1 MMMRECLGFLKSRLK
16 KNKHDALFG
25 HFVFHDVRKKPNEN
39 TQDDT
44 NARRTTHFSNT
55 NSTLKRRER
64 ERERS

>member
-1 MMMRECLGFLKSRLK
+1 MFDDENVKKVVLK
-16 KNKHDALFG
+16 KKSTHFLG
-25 HFVFHDVRKKPNEN
+25 TFVFHVRKKPNEN

-44 NARRTTHFSNT
+44 NARQRTTRRANT